1 MLDNLTLRIKIADA
15 PIDIKD
21 GIGSVSVKQ
30 LHEALTILPFSP
42 TIWMAG
48 HGLKIGHGFPLREG
62 SPRQAENRLTRRD
75 ERTAKEARDR
85 LSLNK
90 DRATSS

>member
-1 MLDNLTLRIKIADA
+1 
-15 PIDIKD
+15 
-21 GIGSVSVKQ
+21 
-30 LHEALTILPFSP
+30 
-42 TIWMAG
+42 MAG